1 MLPAPIDWGA
11 EKVHGH
17 QGLAPRSRAL
27 QRFSRKDC
35 HWRKQ
40 RQVVRMRNP
49 DNYKGDYTMPNKKTL
64 GGLIRLLRQK
74 NGWTLRQ
81 MGEKVGIPLSTL
93 AKVEQDKLSLTYDK
107 LQQFSSRLGLTMTEF
122 LAQADTAPAGATPA
136 VVTARRS
143 LATGGNSV
151 QISTPNYDYE
161 YLCADLRDK
170 RMVPIIGRIRAR
182 DIAEF
187 GEPLRHTGEE
197 FVFVLEGTIEVH
209 MQFYT
214 PVTLTAGHGIYLD
227 STMGH
232 AYVAKDCESALVL
245 AVCSSEEPNLTGEL
259 IKLARTQRLPSPDVP
274 APIARANPVARK
286 HPRVLNSRR
295 K

>member
-1 MLPAPIDWGA
+1 MA
-11 EKVHGH
+11 
-17 QGLAPRSRAL
+17 
-27 QRFSRKDC
+27 
-35 HWRKQ
+35 
-40 RQVVRMRNP
+40 
-49 DNYKGDYTMPNKKTL
+49 NKKTL
-64 GGLIRLLRQK
+64 GGLIRLLRKK

-93 AKVEQDKLSLTYDK
+93 AKVEQDKLTLTYDK

-122 LAQADTAPAGATPA
+122 LAQAEASPAGSAPA

-161 YLCADLRDK
+161 YLCADLREK

-182 DIAEF
+182 DITEF

-197 FVFVLEGTIEVH
+197 FVYVLEGTIEVH

-214 PVTLTAGHGIYLD
+214 PATVTVGQGIYLD

-232 AYVAKDCESALVL
+232 AYLAKDCESALVL
-245 AVCSSEEPNLTGEL
+245 AICSSEDPDLAGEL
-259 IKLARTQRLPSPDVP
+259 INLLNTQRLPSPDGQ
-274 APIARANPVARK
+274 ATIARSNPVTRK
-286 HPRVLNSRR
+286 QSKVQNSRR

>member
-1 MLPAPIDWGA
+1 MA
-11 EKVHGH
+11 
-17 QGLAPRSRAL
+17 
-27 QRFSRKDC
+27 
-35 HWRKQ
+35 
-40 RQVVRMRNP
+40 
-49 DNYKGDYTMPNKKTL
+49 NKKTL
-64 GGLIRLLRQK
+64 GGLIRLLRKK

-93 AKVEQDKLSLTYDK
+93 AKVEQDKLTLTYDK

-122 LAQADTAPAGATPA
+122 LAQAETPSAASAPA

-161 YLCADLRDK
+161 YLCADLREK

-197 FVFVLEGTIEVH
+197 FIFVLEGAIEVH

-214 PVTLTAGHGIYLD
+214 PVTLTTGQGIYLD

-245 AVCSSEEPNLTGEL
+245 AVCSSEDPNLAGEL
-259 IKLARTQRLPSPDVP
+259 INLLKTQRFPSPDEP
-274 APIARANPVARK
+274 AAIARPNPVTRK

>member
-1 MLPAPIDWGA
+1 
-11 EKVHGH
+11 
-17 QGLAPRSRAL
+17 
-27 QRFSRKDC
+27 
-35 HWRKQ
+35 
-40 RQVVRMRNP
+40 
-49 DNYKGDYTMPNKKTL
+49 MPNNKTL
-64 GGLIRLLRQK
+64 GGLVRLLRQK

-107 LQQFSSRLGLTMTEF
+107 LQQFASSLGLTLTEF
-122 LAQADTAPAGATPA
+122 LAQAETPPAGAAPA

-197 FVFVLEGTIEVH
+197 FIFVLEGTIEVH

-214 PVTLTAGHGIYLD
+214 PVTLTAGNGIYLD

-245 AVCSSEEPNLTGEL
+245 AVCSSEEPNLALEL
-259 IKLARTQRLPSPDVP
+259 INLARTQRRPSPGVPVPIAKPNP
-274 APIARANPVARK
+274 APRKQQPKVA
-286 HPRVLNSRR
+286 SRR